1 MESSEAELAGAIR
14 VQQIG
19 EQYLTLLGQT
29 FPIMTASENFY
40 TFPRAHI
47 ALEHPRR
54 LETLSEASITAT
66 LGTVE
71 TLLQQLT
78 RIDPTALD
86 LESRI
91 DWHFVWGSMS
101 TFLRDFGRRYIWQT
115 DPVMYLKIVNLCCEL
130 NAAERLPQVPAL
142 LAQARR
148 NLRQVPRLALEIA
161 LSMLVS
167 EDGMARRVLNL
178 ARRLELDEQ
187 CIGNALS
194 DLEQLLRCDLMQQA
208 TESFAIGEAEYED
221 ALRTFAG
228 LDLTAEATW
237 QQGWTLGQQATEE
250 LAAVTARLGR
260 GLSVAEVERQLGEA
274 FHPSADLL
282 TLYDQAW
289 RDARAFIRQRQ
300 LLTLP
305 DDAAYTIDVVGTSGA
320 WKAIKST
327 AGYNCPRGQT
337 RATLHVNLDDPSR
350 HAGYLN
356 TIAHELYPGHHMQ
369 GLIARQNPRPVR
381 QQFEV
386 PIYYEGWASY
396 CERLVIE
403 QGFWPG
409 DVAWFFFW
417 KRRAFLAARILA
429 DVGLHTGRLTLEQ
442 ASQVL
447 TQAHMP
453 ARLAMHEAR
462 RYTLNPAYPISYA
475 LGVSQ
480 LESLC
485 ARFAPHLELQR
496 FHDVVL
502 AGGDMPWRWV
512 EARLEAASDNRT
524 ATNAQ

>member
-1 MESSEAELAGAIR
+1 MESLEAGQVGAIR

-29 FPIMTASENFY
+29 FPVMTASENFY
-40 TFPRAHI
+40 TFPRAHV
-47 ALEHPRR
+47 ALEHPHQ

-78 RIDPTALD
+78 RIDPTTLD

-91 DWHFVWGSMS
+91 DWHLVWGSMR
-101 TFLRDFGRRYIWQT
+101 TFLRDFGRRRVWQT
-115 DPVMYLKIVNLCCEL
+115 DPVLYLKIVNLCCEL
-130 NAAERLPQVPAL
+130 NAADRLPQVPAL
-142 LAQARR
+142 LVEARR

-161 LSMLVS
+161 LSMLTG

-178 ARRLELDEQ
+178 ARCLELDEQ
-187 CIGNALS
+187 RIGNTLS
-194 DLEQLLRCDLMQQA
+194 DLEQLLRCDLPQHA

-221 ALRTFAG
+221 TLCTLVG

-237 QQGWTLGQQATEE
+237 QQGWTLYQEATET

-260 GLSVAEVERQLGEA
+260 GLSVAEVEQQLGAA
-274 FHPSADLL
+274 FHPPADLL
-282 TLYDQAW
+282 TLYAQAW
-289 RDARAFIRQRQ
+289 RDARDFIRQHQ

-305 DDAAYTIDVVGTSGA
+305 DDAYTIDVVGTSGA

-350 HAGYLN
+350 HVDYLN

-369 GLIARQNPRPVR
+369 GLIARQNPRSLR

-386 PIYYEGWASY
+386 PIFYEGWASY

-403 QGFWPG
+403 QGFWSG
-409 DVAWFFFW
+409 DAAWFFFW
-417 KRRAFLAARILA
+417 KRRIFLAARVLA

-442 ASQVL
+442 ASQLL

-475 LGVSQ
+475 LGASQ

-485 ARFAPHLELQR
+485 ARFAPRLGLGR

-512 EARLEAASDNRT
+512 EARLEEAK
-524 ATNAQ
+524 